1 MEPSEYIYCLL
12 FSLFILILNWLLL
25 NSNGLKYFRGKLF
38 NLVIYQDI
46 LWLSS
51 FTDFNDR
58 INQ

>member
-25 NSNGLKYFRGKLF
+25 NSNALKYFPGKLF

>member
-25 NSNGLKYFRGKLF
+25 NSNGLKYFPGKLF

>member
-1 MEPSEYIYCLL
+1 M
-12 FSLFILILNWLLL
+12 L
-25 NSNGLKYFRGKLF
+25 NSNALKYFPGKLF

>member
-46 LWLSS
+46 LWLLC
-51 FTDFNDR
+51 FTNFNDHL
-58 INQ
+58 NQ